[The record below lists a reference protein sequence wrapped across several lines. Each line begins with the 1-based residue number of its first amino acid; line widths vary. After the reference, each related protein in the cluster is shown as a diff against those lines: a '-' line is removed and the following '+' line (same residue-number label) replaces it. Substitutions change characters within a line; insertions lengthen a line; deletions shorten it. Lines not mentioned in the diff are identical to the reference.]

1 MVEIKNKNNS
11 LKENLK
17 IVFIVIV
24 IQAAQKTKFVMEVM
38 DNVFVS
44 LVLLEDVVINAMTNS
59 LDIHLVENVF
69 VMKKA
74 LKV

>member
-1 MVEIKNKNNS
+1 
-11 LKENLK
+11 
-17 IVFIVIV
+17 VIV

-44 LVLLEDVVINAMTNS
+44 LVLLEDVVINVMTNS